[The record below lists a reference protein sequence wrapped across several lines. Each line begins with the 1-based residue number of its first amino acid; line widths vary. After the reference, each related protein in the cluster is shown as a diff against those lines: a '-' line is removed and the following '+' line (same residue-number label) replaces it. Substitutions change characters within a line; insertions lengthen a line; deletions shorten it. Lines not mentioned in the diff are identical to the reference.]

1 MIAIF
6 LTQPFMFKK
15 YIALC
20 FLGMMINCSKQ
31 KTAETYTPPKPSGK
45 NGRELAL
52 IYCGSC
58 HQSPDPSLLE
68 KSLWEKK
75 ILPKMGWRLG
85 MNQDFMKIYS
95 GIDMEETELLIS
107 NNIYPEN
114 PQLAEE
120 DWQKIIKYYVENA
133 PQKPIQQ
140 AKKEVVRVGLTDF
153 SIKNIYG
160 IPDAQPTV
168 TLVKFDTDKKEVF
181 VAWRGQKSCLK
192 KYDLKLSVKDSILS
206 NSPISDVSIKKESLE
221 FLSMGL
227 MDPSD
232 KAKGA
237 LMKIAPNKKQQVLI
251 DKLKRPVQIS
261 YGNLNDD
268 KIEDILICNF
278 GNEVGNLT
286 WYEGGNQTPHLIKA
300 APGARIAYI
309 KDMNGDKLNDIV
321 VLMSQAREGIFI
333 FYNKGNGVFDEKQ
346 VLAFSSVN
354 GSSFIDLADF
364 NKDGFMDILYT
375 NGDNADLSISLK
387 AYHGIRIFMNDGKN
401 NFNQSYFY
409 PMFGA
414 SKALAADFDMDGDLD
429 IAAISFFTSSNQK
442 PDEGFLMLNNQ
453 GNNQFNISTFKE
465 SNQGKWMVMDVGDM
479 DKDGDLDIILGSFL
493 KEGMSYLQ
501 SKAGKTLPSAII
513 LENKK
518 IK

>member
-1 MIAIF
+1 MLPKVFILISILSIF
-6 LTQPFMFKK
+6 SCSNKK
-15 YIALC
+15 VPE
-20 FLGMMINCSKQ
+20 Q
-31 KTAETYTPPKPSGK
+31 YTPPKPSGK
-45 NGRELAL
+45 NGKDLAQ

-68 KSLWEKK
+68 KSIWKK
-75 ILPKMGWRLG
+75 NILPKMGWRLG

-95 GIDMEETELLIS
+95 GIDMEETELLIG

-114 PQLAEE
+114 PQLADE
-120 DWQKIIKYYVENA
+120 DWQKIVKYYIENS
-133 PQKPIQQ
+133 PEKPIQQ
-140 AKKEVVRVGLTDF
+140 AQKQKVRLGLDNF
-153 SIKNIYG
+153 SLKNIYG
-160 IPDAQPTV
+160 VSESSPTV
-168 TLVKFDTDKKEVF
+168 TMVKFDTAKKEVF
-181 VAWRGQKSCLK
+181 IAWRGQNSYLK
-192 KYDLKLSVKDSILS
+192 KYDFKFLAKDSIEL
-206 NSPISDVSIKKESLE
+206 NSPVSDISIKKESIEL
-221 FLSMGL
+221 LSMGL

-237 LMKIAPNKKQQVLI
+237 LLKIFPNKKQQVLI
-251 DKLKRPVQIS
+251 DKLKRPVQFV
-261 YGNLNDD
+261 YGDLNED

-286 WYEGGNQTPHLIKA
+286 WYEGGNQTPHLLKT

-309 KDMNGDKLNDIV
+309 KDINGDKLNDIV
-321 VLMSQAREGIFI
+321 VLMTQAREGVFI
-333 FYNKGNGVFDEKQ
+333 FLNKGNGVFDEKQ
-346 VLAFSSVN
+346 VLEFSSVY
-354 GSSFIDLADF
+354 GSSFIDLVDF

-387 AYHGIRIFMNDGKN
+387 AYHGIRIFVNDGKN
-401 NFNQSYFY
+401 NFHQTYFY

-429 IAAISFFTSSNQK
+429 IVAISFFTSSTQK
-442 PDEGFLMLNNQ
+442 PDEGFLLFKNE
-453 GNNQFNISTFKE
+453 GNYQFNISTFKE

-493 KEGMSYLQ
+493 KEGMSYLK
-501 SKAGKTLPSAII
+501 SKVGKALPAAII
-513 LENKK
+513 LENKM